1 MPELPEVE
9 TVRRGLAA
17 AVTGRRIAAVKIHDR
32 RLRKP
37 LARDFA
43 ARLVG
48 RRIDGVRRRAKYL
61 LLDLDDGTTWLVHL
75 GMTGTMIVVPGE
87 EMHRMHTHVVVAL
100 DDGRTIR
107 FHDPRRFGLMRVG
120 TADRLAE
127 LAALGPEPLE
137 SEFSADFLHAVA
149 RRQRR
154 AVKSLLMDQ
163 QVVAGLGNIY
173 VNEILFGAG
182 VRPSRR
188 TSRVTRADA
197 ERIVAET
204 GRVLREAITLRGSS
218 ISDYRDERG
227 EPGAFQHTFR
237 VYERDGEPCR
247 RCDDGV
253 IRRRVIVGRSSF
265 YCPGCQR

>member
-9 TVRRGLAA
+9 TVRRGLAD
-17 AVTGRRIAAVKIHDR
+17 AVTGRRIVAVEIHER
-32 RLRKP
+32 RLRRP
-37 LARDFA
+37 LECEFA
-43 ARLVG
+43 ARLTG
-48 RRIDGVRRRAKYL
+48 RRIDRVRRRAKYL
-61 LLDLDDGTTWLVHL
+61 LLDLDDGASWLVHL
-75 GMTGTMIVVPGE
+75 GMTGTMVVLPADAP
-87 EMHRMHTHVVVAL
+87 RRLHTHVVAAL
-100 DDGRTIR
+100 DDGRTLR

-120 TADRLAE
+120 PADALAE
-127 LAALGPEPLE
+127 LATLGPEPLGA
-137 SEFSADFLHAVA
+137 EFSADFLHGIA

-182 VRPSRR
+182 IRPSRR
-188 TSRVTRADA
+188 TSRMTRADA

-204 GRVLREAITLRGSS
+204 GRVLAEAIELRGSS

-237 VYERDGEPCR
+237 VYERAGERCR
-247 RCDDGV
+247 RCDGV

-265 YCPGCQR
+265 YCPQCQR

>member
-9 TVRRGLAA
+9 TVRRGLADT
-17 AVTGRRIAAVKIHDR
+17 V
-32 RLRKP
+32 
-37 LARDFA
+37 
-43 ARLVG
+43 VG
-48 RRIDGVRRRAKYL
+48 RRITAVEVRERRLRRPLAADFAPALAGRRIERVRRRAKYL
-61 LLDLDDGTTWLVHL
+61 LLDLDDGASWLVHL
-75 GMTGTMIVVPGE
+75 GMTGTLVVLPAGE
-87 EMHRMHTHVVVAL
+87 PHRTHTHVVARL
-100 DDGRTIR
+100 DDGRTLR
-107 FHDPRRFGLMRVG
+107 FHDPRRFGLMVVG
-120 TADRLAE
+120 PAAGLAE

-137 SEFSADFLHAVA
+137 PGFSAAFLHGIA

-204 GRVLREAITLRGSS
+204 GRVLSEAITLRGSS

-237 VYERDGEPCR
+237 VYERAGEPCR
-247 RCDDGV
+247 RCDGV

-265 YCPGCQR
+265 FCPKCQR

>member
-9 TVRRGLAA
+9 TVRRGLAD
-17 AVTGRRIAAVKIHDR
+17 AVTGRRVTAVEVHER
-32 RLRKP
+32 RLRRP

-43 ARLVG
+43 ARLTG
-48 RRIDGVRRRAKYL
+48 RRIEAVRRRAKYL
-61 LLDLDDGTTWLVHL
+61 LLDLDDGASWLVHL
-75 GMTGTMIVVPGE
+75 GMTGTMVVLPADE
-87 EMHRMHTHVVVAL
+87 PRRTHTHVIATL
-100 DDGRTIR
+100 DDGRTLR

-120 TADRLAE
+120 RAVE
-127 LAALGPEPLE
+127 LHELTELGPEPLAE
-137 SEFSADFLHAVA
+137 EFSAEFLHGIA

-182 VRPSRR
+182 IRPTRR

-204 GRVLREAITLRGSS
+204 GRVIANAIDLRGSS

-237 VYERDGEPCR
+237 VYERAGEPCR
-247 RCDDGV
+247 RCDGV

-265 YCPGCQR
+265 YCPRCQR

>member
-9 TVRRGLAA
+9 TVRRGLAD
-17 AVTGRRIAAVKIHDR
+17 AVTGRRVTAVQVHEH
-32 RLRKP
+32 RLRRP

-43 ARLVG
+43 ARLTG
-48 RRIDGVRRRAKYL
+48 RRIEDVRRRAKYL
-61 LLDLDDGTTWLVHL
+61 LLDLDDGASWLVHL
-75 GMTGTMIVVPGE
+75 GMTGTMVVLPADE
-87 EMHRMHTHVVVAL
+87 PRRIHTHVVATL
-100 DDGRTIR
+100 DDGRTLR

-120 TADRLAE
+120 PAAELAE
-127 LAALGPEPLE
+127 LAALGPEPLAPD
-137 SEFSADFLHAVA
+137 FSAELLHGIA

-182 VRPSRR
+182 IRPTRR
-188 TSRVTRADA
+188 TSRVSRADA

-204 GRVLREAITLRGSS
+204 GRVLAEAIDLRGSS

-237 VYERDGEPCR
+237 VYERAGEPCR
-247 RCDDGV
+247 RCDGL

-265 YCPGCQR
+265 YCPRCQR

>member
-17 AVTGRRIAAVKIHDR
+17 AVTGRRITRVAVHER

-37 LARDFA
+37 LSADFA
-43 ARLVG
+43 RRLSG
-48 RRIDGVRRRAKYL
+48 RRIEGVRRRAKYL
-61 LLDLDDGTTWLVHL
+61 LLDLDDGASWLVHL
-75 GMTGTMIVVPGE
+75 GMTGTMVVLPADE
-87 EMHRMHTHVVVAL
+87 PRRTHTHVVAAL
-100 DDGRTIR
+100 DDGRTLR

-120 TADRLAE
+120 DPRKLAE
-127 LAALGPEPLE
+127 LAALGPEPLGDG
-137 SEFSADFLHAVA
+137 FSAELLHAIA
-149 RRQRR
+149 RRRRR

-182 VRPSRR
+182 IRPTRR
-188 TSRVTRADA
+188 TSRLTRADA

-204 GRVLREAITLRGSS
+204 ARVLGEAITLRGSS
-218 ISDYRDERG
+218 ISDYRDDRG

-237 VYERDGEPCR
+237 VYERAGEPCR
-247 RCDDGV
+247 RCDGV
-253 IRRRVIVGRSSF
+253 VRRRVIIGRSSF
-265 YCPGCQR
+265 YCPQCQR

>member
-9 TVRRGLAA
+9 TVRRGLGG
-17 AVTGRRIAAVKIHDR
+17 AVTGRRIVAVDVR
-32 RLRKP
+32 ERGLRKP
-37 LARDFA
+37 LPRDFA
-43 ARLVG
+43 RALTG
-48 RRIDGVRRRAKYL
+48 RRIERVRRRAKYL
-61 LLDLDDGTTWLVHL
+61 LLDLDDGASWLVHL
-75 GMTGTMIVVPGE
+75 GMTGTLVVLAAAEP
-87 EMHRMHTHVVVAL
+87 RRLHTHVVATL
-100 DDGRTIR
+100 DDGRTLR

-120 TADRLAE
+120 HPDRLLE
-127 LAALGPEPLE
+127 LAALGPEPQGAD
-137 SEFSADFLHAVA
+137 FSAEFLHTTA

-182 VRPSRR
+182 IRPTRKAW
-188 TSRVTRADA
+188 RVTRADA

-204 GRVLREAITLRGSS
+204 ARVLAEAIELRGSS

-227 EPGAFQHTFR
+227 EPGAFQHAFR
-237 VYERDGEPCR
+237 VYERAGEPCP
-247 RCDDGV
+247 RCGGV
-253 IRRRVIVGRSSF
+253 IRRRVIIGRSSF

>member
-17 AVTGRRIAAVKIHDR
+17 AISGRQIRAVDVHER
-32 RLRKP
+32 RLRRP

-48 RRIDGVRRRAKYL
+48 RRIERVRRRAKYL
-61 LLDLDDGTTWLVHL
+61 LLDLDDGASWLVHL
-75 GMTGTMIVVPGE
+75 GMTGTLVVVPAAE
-87 EMHRMHTHVVVAL
+87 PLRIHTHVVAAL
-100 DDGRTIR
+100 DDGRTLR
-107 FHDPRRFGLMRVG
+107 FHDPRRFGLMRV
-120 TADRLAE
+120 APAERLAE
-127 LAALGPEPLE
+127 LASLGPEPLAAD
-137 SEFSADFLHAVA
+137 FSAEFLHAVA

-182 VRPSRR
+182 VRPTRR

-197 ERIVAET
+197 ARIVAET
-204 GRVLREAITLRGSS
+204 GRVLAEAIDLRGSS
-218 ISDYRDERG
+218 ISDYRDDRG
-227 EPGAFQHTFR
+227 EPGAFQDTFR
-237 VYERDGEPCR
+237 VYERAGEPCR
-247 RCDDGV
+247 RCDGV

-265 YCPGCQR
+265 YCPNCQH

>member
-9 TVRRGLAA
+9 TVRRGLAE
-17 AVTGRRIAAVKIHDR
+17 AVTGRRIMAVEVRER
-32 RLRKP
+32 RLRRP
-37 LARDFA
+37 LERGFA
-43 ARLVG
+43 TALTG
-48 RRIDGVRRRAKYL
+48 RRIERVHRRAKYL
-61 LLDLDDGTTWLVHL
+61 LLDLDDGASWLVHF
-75 GMTGTMIVVPGE
+75 GMTGTLVVLPAAE
-87 EMHRMHTHVVVAL
+87 PRLTHTHVVAVL
-100 DDGRTIR
+100 DDGRTLR

-120 TADRLAE
+120 PADSLDE
-127 LAALGPEPLE
+127 LAALGPEPLDPG
-137 SEFSADFLHAVA
+137 FSGAFLHEIA

-173 VNEILFGAG
+173 VNEILFAAG

-197 ERIVAET
+197 DRIVAET
-204 GRVLREAITLRGSS
+204 ARVLQEAIALRGSS

-237 VYERDGEPCR
+237 VYERDGQPCPQ
-247 RCDDGV
+247 CATP

>member
-9 TVRRGLAA
+9 TIRCGLAA
-17 AVTGRRIAAVKIHDR
+17 LVTGRRITTVEIRER
-32 RLRKP
+32 RLRQP
-37 LARDFA
+37 LAANFA
-43 ARLVG
+43 ARLAG
-48 RRIDGVRRRAKYL
+48 RRIEGVRRRAKYL
-61 LLDLDDGTTWLVHL
+61 LIDLDDGATWLVHL
-75 GMTGTMIVVPGE
+75 GMTGTLLVLPAAE
-87 EMHRMHTHVVVAL
+87 PHRTHTHVVALL

-107 FHDPRRFGLMRVG
+107 YHDPRRFGLMRVAP
-120 TADRLAE
+120 ADRLTE
-127 LAALGPEPLE
+127 LAALGPEPLDPA
-137 SEFSADFLHAVA
+137 FSPAFLHAIA

-188 TSRVTRADA
+188 TSRLTRADA

-204 GRVLREAITLRGSS
+204 GKVLSEAITLRGSS

-227 EPGAFQHTFR
+227 EPGAFQHSLR
-237 VYERDGEPCR
+237 VYERDGQPCC
-247 RCDDGV
+247 RCDDV
-253 IRRRVIVGRSSF
+253 IRRRLIVGRSSF
-265 YCPGCQR
+265 FCPGCQR

>member
-9 TVRRGLAA
+9 TVRRGLAD
-17 AVTGRRIAAVKIHDR
+17 AVTGRRVTDVAIHER

-43 ARLVG
+43 AALTG
-48 RRIDGVRRRAKYL
+48 RRIEQVHRRAKYL
-61 LLDLDDGTTWLVHL
+61 LLELDDGASWLVHL
-75 GMTGTMIVVPGE
+75 GMTGTLVVLPADE
-87 EMHRMHTHVVVAL
+87 PRRTHTHVVATL
-100 DDGRTIR
+100 DDGRTLR

-120 TADRLAE
+120 PADRLAE
-127 LAALGPEPLE
+127 LAVLGPEPLDGA
-137 SEFSADFLHAVA
+137 FSADFLHATA

-163 QVVAGLGNIY
+163 RVVAGLGNIY

-182 VRPSRR
+182 IRPTRK

-204 GRVLREAITLRGSS
+204 GRVLAEAIALRGSS

-227 EPGAFQHTFR
+227 EPGAFQNTFR
-237 VYERDGEPCR
+237 VYERDGEPCH
-247 RCDDGV
+247 RCNDGV

-265 YCPGCQR
+265 YCPSCQR

>member
-9 TVRRGLAA
+9 TVRRGLAE
-17 AVTGRRIAAVKIHDR
+17 AVTGRRIATVTVHER
-32 RLRKP
+32 RLRRP
-37 LARDFA
+37 LARGFA
-43 ARLVG
+43 AALAG
-48 RRIDGVRRRAKYL
+48 RRIEGVRRRAKYL
-61 LLDLDDGTTWLVHL
+61 LLDLDDGAAWLVHL
-75 GMTGTMIVVPGE
+75 GMTGTMVVVPAE
-87 EMHRMHTHVVVAL
+87 EPRRIHTHVVAEL
-100 DDGRTIR
+100 DDGRTLR

-120 TADRLAE
+120 APDRMEE
-127 LAALGPEPLE
+127 LTALGPEPLDGD
-137 SEFSADFLHAVA
+137 FSPDFLHATA

-197 ERIVAET
+197 VRIVAET
-204 GRVLREAITLRGSS
+204 GRVLQEAIALRGSS

-227 EPGAFQHTFR
+227 EPGAFQDTFR
-237 VYERDGEPCR
+237 VYERDGQPCS
-247 RCDDGV
+247 RCRGT

-265 YCPGCQR
+265 FCPGCQR

>member
-17 AVTGRRIAAVKIHDR
+17 SVTGRRIATVKVHDR

-43 ARLVG
+43 ASLVG
-48 RRIDGVRRRAKYL
+48 RRIERVRRRAKYL
-61 LLDLDDGTTWLVHL
+61 LLDLDDAATWLVHL
-75 GMTGTMIVVPGE
+75 GMTGTMVVVPHDDA
-87 EMHRMHTHVVVAL
+87 HRTHTHVVVGL
-100 DDGRTIR
+100 DDGRSIR
-107 FHDPRRFGLMRVG
+107 FHDPRRFGLMRV
-120 TADRLAE
+120 AAAERLAE
-127 LAALGPEPLE
+127 LATLGPEPLE
-137 SEFSADFLHAVA
+137 PEFSAEFLHGVA

-188 TSRVTRADA
+188 TSRLTRADA
-197 ERIVAET
+197 ARIVAET
-204 GRVLREAITLRGSS
+204 NRVLREAITLRGSS

-237 VYERDGEPCR
+237 VYERDGEPCP
-247 RCDDGV
+247 RCSGP
-253 IRRRVIVGRSSF
+253 IRRRVIVGRSSYF
-265 YCPGCQR
+265 CPRCQR

>member
-9 TVRRGLAA
+9 TVRRGLAD
-17 AVTGRRIAAVKIHDR
+17 AVTGRRITAVTVHER

-43 ARLVG
+43 ATLTG
-48 RRIDGVRRRAKYL
+48 RRIEGVRRRAKYL
-61 LLDLDDGTTWLVHL
+61 LLDLDDAASWLVHL
-75 GMTGTMIVVPGE
+75 GMTGTMVVLPGE
-87 EMHRMHTHVVVAL
+87 EPLRTHTHVVAEL
-100 DDGRTIR
+100 DDGRTLR

-120 TADRLAE
+120 APDGLAE
-127 LAALGPEPLE
+127 LATLGPEPLDPA
-137 SEFSADFLHAVA
+137 FSAGFLHEIA

-182 VRPSRR
+182 IRPSRR
-188 TSRVTRADA
+188 TGRITRAEA

-204 GRVLREAITLRGSS
+204 GRVLAAAIELRGSS

-247 RCDDGV
+247 RCDGV

-265 YCPGCQR
+265 YCSRCQR